1 MTSNQFQIQKE
12 IQAKKVNEILQSVK
26 LNSFPKEAK
35 EKVIELCESAIGS
48 IDKLRIEVYKKT
60 ENFDY
65 EPEKYDHSESRL
77 QKNIEIIANGKP
89 VGKLQNSL
97 LNSVSQLIDQVERL
111 KIDRITGDN
120 FSNLEKTKEY
130 KDNEKALLETLEA
143 LRDAILIK
151 EKEEKKE
158 EETSKEADKIDDDAK
173 IDNAADKEKT
183 EEQLFEEQLAA
194 EKALLEAKNNT
205 ENTELGTG
213 NTDSETESGKID

>member
-35 EKVIELCESAIGS
+35 EKVIELCESAMS
-48 IDKLRIEVYKKT
+48 AIDKLRIEVYKKT

-65 EPEKYDHSESRL
+65 APEKYDHTEERL
-77 QKNIEIIANGKP
+77 QKNIEIIAKDKP

-97 LNSVSQLIDQVERL
+97 LNSVSQLIDQVERV

-130 KDNEKALLETLEA
+130 KDNEKSLLETLES
-143 LRDAILIK
+143 LRDAILI
-151 EKEEKKE
+151 EGPVE
-158 EETSKEADKIDDDAK
+158 EETVVENPNDTTEIGGNNEPSDDEIMAEKMAEDE
-173 IDNAADKEKT
+173 IKEKN
-183 EEQLFEEQLAA
+183 L
-194 EKALLEAKNNT
+194 
-205 ENTELGTG
+205 ENTPEVKKSIIDRLLGR
-213 NTDSETESGKID
+213 